1 MRRHFLFLFALL
13 LSAQF
18 CWAVDQSYYS
28 SYINNKS
35 GSDLFTGVHNV
46 AKKNYSSLSYSGLWT
61 AYATTDVYPSGHAY
75 AGKIWDMYGGCKFTY
90 STNQCGSYSD
100 ECDCYNREHS
110 IPKSWFGGSESENTP
125 GTDIFHVVPTD
136 GKVNGMRSNYS
147 FGEVSSATYSYNG
160 SKLGTAKNI
169 TISNTLISSGSSTQS
184 LSETVFEPIDEYKGD
199 FARGYFGA
207 LLRWANDYSKDFTSD
222 HGSEMFSGTYTA
234 AGLYGLTKYG
244 LALLLKWHRQ
254 DPVSQKEIDRNNGIQ
269 TKQGNRNPFIDY
281 PILAEYIWGNKAG
294 ETFLLA
300 NATGSFESGFIA
312 GQSDGSASGP
322 TITSPTGTINVGTT
336 NPNNAITYDINVK
349 GINLTSGNLT
359 LTVSG
364 ANSDLFTLTKT
375 SVTQSQALNG
385 YNVTVTYSPTSE
397 GSHTATL
404 TINGCGVTNHTVTL
418 TGTCAAVYTATWM
431 ANGSQHAQ
439 TTAAS
444 GQSPDVPTT
453 NPSDCSGTDGK
464 KFVGWTELTSISN
477 GARPSDLF
485 TTTAPAIY
493 GNKTFNAVYATA
505 TAGSGGSGTAS
516 FAPSNFSGQGVTGT
530 GGPISAT
537 VDGVTFSCD
546 KGFGTTQIRCY
557 SGGSITISSS
567 YTITAIAFTFSG
579 SSYKGGLKDSYTN
592 LSTNSWTQTLE
603 GQARFTKI
611 EVTYSGG
618 SSTEYSD
625 YALECS
631 STPKVT
637 ITFDANGGDGTM
649 TDQQITQ
656 NTTGKLNPNI
666 YTRTHYTFLGW
677 NTNQNATTAT
687 YADEANISV
696 GTSNITLYAIWDE
709 DPKYTVTFKNN
720 GVICA
725 TRTGYE
731 GTIITDPDNPTPCD
745 GYTFYGWTSVA
756 ISTHSEY
763 GPIEDY
769 NHRILDKDTT
779 FHAVFTKSI
788 TTGGSGGT
796 ESNDYELYSG
806 TLTEGDYV
814 IYYTTNSVALKN
826 TVSSSRLGYADLT
839 VTNNVISSPNASI
852 VWHIAANGNYWTIY
866 NSDVAKYAGGTA
878 TRNQGALLDDVT
890 DYALWT
896 CTSTNTSTTYD
907 FENKGRAGNTS
918 YPNNKYL
925 RNNLNNTTNYGFACY
940 SNSIGGALTLYK
952 KNSSGSGSTT
962 TTYYTTS
969 PDCTPCTA
977 TITIVADP
985 AVGGTVSFIEP

>member
-1 MRRHFLFLFALL
+1 MRRHFLFLFALCIL
-13 LSAQF
+13 AQF
-18 CWAVDQSYYS
+18 TWAVNQSYYNS
-28 SYINNKS
+28 IANTKEATLRDNLTTITSAGPSGMSYTK
-35 GSDLFTGVHNV
+35 
-46 AKKNYSSLSYSGLWT
+46 LWT
-61 AYATTDVYPSGHAY
+61 AYKTTDVYPTGHAS
-75 AGKIWDMYGGCKFTY
+75 AGKIWDMYAGCAFTY
-90 STNQCGSYSD
+90 SNDQCGNYSGI
-100 ECDCYNREHS
+100 CDCYNREHS
-110 IPKSWFGGSESENTP
+110 LPASWFSDDTP
-125 GTDIFHVVPTD
+125 MYYDLGHIVPTD
-136 GKVNGMRSNYS
+136 GQVNNYRSNYP
-147 FGEVSSATYSYNG
+147 FGEVDGGTTYTGG
-160 SKLGTAKNI
+160 SKRGSAKSV
-169 TISNTLISSGSSTQS
+169 TTSNTIVNSGSTTQS
-184 LSETVFEPIDEYKGD
+184 CASSLVFEPIDEYKGD
-199 FARGYFGA
+199 FARMYMYMRVRYKSTNFTQDGTYGKYHFQTLYTKDGYYGFTAYSVA
-207 LLRWANDYSKDFTSD
+207 LL
-222 HGSEMFSGTYTA
+222 M
-234 AGLYGLTKYG
+234 
-244 LALLLKWHRQ
+244 KWHRQ
-254 DPVSQKEIDRNNGIQ
+254 DPVSQKEIDRNNGMESV
-269 TKQGNRNPFIDY
+269 QGNRNPFIDY
-281 PILAEYIWGNKAG
+281 PALAEYLWGRKSDA
-294 ETFLLA
+294 TFSF
-300 NATGSFESGFIA
+300 NDVVGSFESDFEPGV
-312 GQSDGSASGP
+312 SDGFKNNTDPA
-322 TITSPTGTINVGTT
+322 ITSPNGTIDFGSTNTT
-336 NPNNAITYDINVK
+336 TPVQIDVTVK

-359 LTVSG
+359 LGISGTNSAFFALATTTV
-364 ANSDLFTLTKT
+364 TKA
-375 SVTQSQALNG
+375 QAEAG
-385 YNVTVTYSPTSE
+385 YNVTITYAPTAN

-404 TINGCGVTNHTVTL
+404 TISGCGVTSHTVTL
-418 TGTCAAVYTATWM
+418 TGTCETSYTATWM
-431 ANGSQHAQ
+431 ANGSEHAQ

-464 KFVGWTELTSISN
+464 KFVGWTELTSILN
-477 GARPSDLF
+477 GARPYDLF

-516 FAPSNFSGQGVTGT
+516 FVPSNFSGQGVTGT

-579 SSYKGGLKDSYTN
+579 SSYKGGLDDSYTN

-649 TDQQITQ
+649 ADQQITQ

-769 NHRILDKDTT
+769 NHRILEKDTT
-779 FHAVFTKSI
+779 FHAVFTKSV

-839 VTNNVISSPNASI
+839 VTNNVISSPDASI

-866 NSDVAKYAGGTA
+866 NSDVAKYAGGTT

-940 SNSIGGALTLYK
+940 SNSTGGALTLYK

-985 AVGGTVSFIEP
+985 AVGGTVSFVEP